1 MKRWP
6 LTPWNLGD
14 YVEKVLKNYKKMAQK
29 LKIFTKIYCTSGL
42 AMLES
47 TPLGDF
53 DPLESTNLGI
63 LFYFILFSLPFHL
76 LVNYVYIIQNSK
88 IQKFKN

>member
-1 MKRWP
+1 M
-6 LTPWNLGD
+6 
-14 YVEKVLKNYKKMAQK
+14 EKMLKNDKKTAQK

-53 DPLESTNLGI
+53 DPLESTNLGV
-63 LFYFILFSLPFHL
+63 FFFFSLPFHL
-76 LVNYVYIIQNSK
+76 LINYIYIIWYWLS
-88 IQKFKN
+88 